1 METQIMAAN
10 AIVADVNAI
19 LSKHGIS
26 EAMKLQDITVTDKT
40 VTDMA
45 KPCPRLGTDPVA
57 GHQPGEQGP
66 VEAAGMPE
74 IDIFRGGRLLELGAF
89 ETGGILA

>member
-19 LSKHGIS
+19 FSKHGIS

-40 VTDMA
+40 VSDMA
-45 KPCPRLGTDPVA
+45 KPCPRLSDAITDHLWPRVCSA
-57 GHQPGEQGP
+57 TVYHYTSRD
-66 VEAAGMPE
+66 AAE
-74 IDIFRGGRLLELGAF
+74 SILSTDTFRLSAR
-89 ETGGILA
+89 